1 MTIKLIS
8 QLTALVSEPNSI
20 HHVYFAK
27 SLRAAPLLAQQVNFP
42 RMELIIEG
50 SQAMIW
56 DRLYDDFHHKDEY
69 IMHRGDIL
77 FIPSGG
83 WNIPQWEQPVITLSI
98 LFGKQSLGFSLLS
111 WDGESVVHKE
121 MESVLRRGPRVGA
134 YILQALNEMSLMQR
148 EQTTV
153 QLIVRSLISHCIDLL
168 RNQVKTPSRSQT
180 LFESIR
186 EYIERNYSEPL
197 TRESVAHVFH
207 ISPNYL
213 SHLFRNAGNI
223 GFNESVNSARL
234 ENAKI
239 LLKFYEMKI
248 KEVANVCGFIDS
260 NYFCRLFRKE
270 TELTPSEYRQQYRSN
285 MMERDVI

>member
-1 MTIKLIS
+1 
-8 QLTALVSEPNSI
+8 
-20 HHVYFAK
+20 
-27 SLRAAPLLAQQVNFP
+27 
-42 RMELIIEG
+42 
-50 SQAMIW
+50 
-56 DRLYDDFHHKDEY
+56 
-69 IMHRGDIL
+69 
-77 FIPSGG
+77 
-83 WNIPQWEQPVITLSI
+83 
-98 LFGKQSLGFSLLS
+98 
-111 WDGESVVHKE
+111 
-121 MESVLRRGPRVGA
+121 
-134 YILQALNEMSLMQR
+134 
-148 EQTTV
+148 
-153 QLIVRSLISHCIDLL
+153 CIDLL